1 MVGDSGVTV
10 VLTVDMIRKY
20 WGGGAKTSFPELRLC
35 EDK

>member
-10 VLTVDMIRKY
+10 VLIVDMLQKVL
-20 WGGGAKTSFPELRLC
+20 GAKTNIQELCLH